1 VRKPWAGSLASSP
14 ETRLPTPNLTVNRF
28 LHELELKGRA
38 KETIAGMTSAFRHL
52 LKVIPDLDNPYEAR
66 EYLARVN
73 IKNSSKKKLVWYLN
87 DYYKFIGKQWEMP
100 KYTAESRLP
109 YIPTE
114 QELDILIASA
124 GRKYQAFL
132 EIIKETGMRTDEAHK
147 LEWTDLD
154 LTRNTVNVTA
164 SKNSNGRILP
174 ISERC
179 KGMLNAIK
187 NNQSTRIFP
196 QEKKTIRTCFYHLR
210 KKVATKYSN
219 PRMMKITLHTFRHY
233 KGTTEYH
240 KTKDIIHVKT
250 VLGHKSIESTMIY
263 INLESATFLTDSDEY
278 TCKTAK
284 TAEEASQLIEAGFQY
299 VTTIEG
305 IQLFKKRK

>member
-1 VRKPWAGSLASSP
+1 VRKPWAGSLVSSP
-14 ETRLPTPNLTVNRF
+14 QNRLPTPNLTVNNF

-52 LKVIPDLDNPYEAR
+52 IKVIPDIDNPYEAR
-66 EYLARVN
+66 EYLARAN
-73 IKNSSKKKLVWYLN
+73 IKNSSKKKLAWYLN
-87 DYYKFIGKQWEMP
+87 DYYKFINKQWEMP
-100 KYTAESRLP
+100 KYTADNRLP

-124 GRKYQAFL
+124 GRKYQALL
-132 EIIKETGMRTDEAHK
+132 EILKETGIRTDEAHK

-154 LTRNTVNVTA
+154 FTRNTVNITA

-174 ISERC
+174 ITERC

-196 QEKKTIRTCFYHLR
+196 QAKKTIRTCFYHLR

-219 PRMMKITLHTFRHY
+219 PRMMKITLHTFRHF
-233 KGTTEYH
+233 KGTMEYH

-305 IQLFKKRK
+305 MQLFRKRK